1 MKGPGEIFHI
11 CALYICNNKM
21 LWLKIMYPHTIP
33 RKYRNMSRVSYMDC
47 SWLMESEEGDIEE
60 TVAGE
65 ERRGEVGKVFE

>member
-1 MKGPGEIFHI
+1 
-11 CALYICNNKM
+11 M

-47 SWLMESEEGDIEE
+47 SWLMESEEGDMEE

-65 ERRGEVGKVFE
+65 ERRGDGGEVSE